1 MERKKAADK
10 AWDSLYEQ
18 LKLGQKINNE
28 TIANT
33 MQRCNDVDQQ
43 ILDYNKS
50 FAEFIKSRE
59 VE

>member
-10 AWDSLYEQ
+10 AWDSLYQQ
-18 LKLGQKINNE
+18 LNSGQKISNE

-59 VE
+59 EE